1 MANQPQQ
8 PPVLDPDSVPEIIC
22 DGMFNVS
29 VVGSLATLTFTH
41 VRPEPTAL
49 LRDGSIKPNSVVR
62 ARIVLTINNLVA
74 LRDLLGRVIQ
84 KPDVPAPPSGG
95 LTKH

>member
-1 MANQPQQ
+1 MVNKPRQ
-8 PPVLDPDSVPEIIC
+8 PPVTDPDRVPEVIC

-29 VVGSLATLTFTH
+29 VTGSFATLTFTH

-49 LRDGSIKPNSVVR
+49 LRDGTISPNSVVR

-74 LRDLLGRVIQ
+74 LRDLLDKVIQ

-95 LTKH
+95 STKH